1 MKEDF
6 THVYCLVKTDDATYC
21 GSVYFYQDEEPNWS
35 PKKVL
40 LFSAMKIYSKSKIQL
55 QKINK
60 GLDADIRV
68 KYIDEVYL
76 PDVKEILVAS
86 DKVIDE
92 LYDRVMC

>member
-6 THVYCLVKTDDATYC
+6 THVYCLVKTDEDTYF
-21 GSVYFYQDEEPNWS
+21 GAVYFYQDEKPNGS

-40 LFSAMKIYSKSKIQL
+40 LFSAMKIDSKSNIQL

-60 GLDADIRV
+60 GLAADIRV